1 MRTDQAV
8 QEDVEQELQWHPN
21 LDTTNIAVSVK
32 DGVVTLAG
40 FVKSLTD
47 KYEAESAAKRVAG
60 VRAVAN
66 DLEVRLPAIDE
77 RPDPDIARDA
87 ITAIQIQLPISF
99 ETIKVVVRDSWVT
112 LEGQTEW
119 QFQKN
124 TAENAVRRVRGVK
137 GVANLIVLKPR
148 AKPADIW
155 QKIQEALKRNAEI
168 DANRVTVETDGSE
181 VILSGTVRSWLERH
195 EAERVAW
202 SAPGVTKVEDRI
214 VVAHPWPAHGRGTN
228 PS

>member
-1 MRTDQAV
+1 M
-8 QEDVEQELQWHPN
+8 
-21 LDTTNIAVSVK
+21 
-32 DGVVTLAG
+32 
-40 FVKSLTD
+40 
-47 KYEAESAAKRVAG
+47 
-60 VRAVAN
+60 
-66 DLEVRLPAIDE
+66 
-77 RPDPDIARDA
+77 
-87 ITAIQIQLPISF
+87 
-99 ETIKVVVRDSWVT
+99 
-112 LEGQTEW
+112 
-119 QFQKN
+119 
-124 TAENAVRRVRGVK
+124 RRVRGVK

-195 EAERVAW
+195 EAELVAW